1 MTKESK
7 DTLLVSSIS
16 AENLVIKDIFCDDY
30 LFIIPNYQ
38 RPYSWEEEH
47 CTQLL
52 DDLHSFAFKD
62 LEFNDL
68 PPYFLGSAV
77 IIKDAHIRNA
87 KIVDGQQRLT
97 TLTILLSC
105 LRYAIEDKEIVD
117 TISEFIYQKENKLK
131 GTSATYR
138 LQTRPR
144 DQEFFKNLIQEEKG
158 LIKYFEKPDEIIS
171 INDAQYQMLSNA
183 KALIEEFRNKKYTQ
197 EDLEHIATY
206 IIQKCVIVVVASTDE
221 EMAFR
226 IFNVLNDRGKD
237 LTIADILKS
246 EILEKI
252 PSKDQNTF
260 TEKWEDC
267 ESKLGINNFK
277 DFFSHLRAIFAKKKA
292 EKSVLFEVRTYVK
305 PSDNPK
311 DFISDILIPFTN
323 AYSNILKEDFKSVQ
337 FAEEINSLFN
347 KLKRVAHTDWIPSA
361 ISFMARH
368 NNAPDKIRDFLI
380 QLEKVTLGMEAMK
393 TSLNDR
399 LERYAKINLRI
410 EKQEELYSGT
420 SELILN
426 SVDREYIISRLSSP
440 DLYGKRL
447 VKPVLAKIEE
457 QLNDGSISMNFGS
470 LSIEH
475 IYPQTP
481 TNVYWSDRFTTD
493 DRLKLTNNLG
503 NLSLLTVRKN
513 TQAKNFEFRK
523 KIEIYFK
530 ADGKASNLAMVNELL
545 DYDDWNPSK
554 VRYRNKVLLNHFLKY
569 LNLEEIEIAQES
581 PAANILCN

>member
-1 MTKESK
+1 MTKDIK

-16 AENLVIKDIFCDDY
+16 AENLVVKDIFSDNY
-30 LFIIPNYQ
+30 LFTIPNYQ

-52 DDLHSFAFKD
+52 DDLHSFAFKGLD
-62 LEFNDL
+62 FNDL

-77 IIKDAHIRNA
+77 IIKDSHIRNS

-105 LRYAIEDKEIVD
+105 LRYSIKDKEIID

-138 LQTRPR
+138 LKTRLR
-144 DQEFFKNLIQEEKG
+144 DQEFFKKLIQEEKG
-158 LIKYFEKPDEIIS
+158 LPTYYKEPDEIAP
-171 INDAQYQMLSNA
+171 INDAQYQILANA

-197 EDLEHIATY
+197 ENLELIATY

-252 PSKDQNTF
+252 PTNDQDNF

-267 ESKLGINNFK
+267 ESQLGINNFK

-292 EKSVLFEVRTYVK
+292 EKSVLSEVRTYVK
-305 PSDNPK
+305 PAYNPE
-311 DFISDILIPFTN
+311 DFINKTLIPFTN
-323 AYSNILKEDFKSVQ
+323 AYSNILKEDFESIQ
-337 FAEEINSLFN
+337 HAEDINSLFN

-361 ISFMARH
+361 ISFMAKH
-368 NNAPDKIRDFLI
+368 NNAPDKICTFLK
-380 QLEKVTLGMEAMK
+380 QLEKLTLGMEAMK

-399 LERYAKINLRI
+399 LERYAKVNLKI
-410 EKQEELYSGT
+410 EKQTDLYSDT
-420 SELILN
+420 SELILTII
-426 SVDREYIISRLSSP
+426 DREYIISRLLSS

-457 QLNDGSISMNFGS
+457 QMNDGSISVNTGN

-481 TNVYWSDRFTTD
+481 TDIYWTARFTTD
-493 DRLKLTNNLG
+493 DKLKLTNNLG
-503 NLSLLTVRKN
+503 NLSLITVRKN
-513 TQAKNFEFRK
+513 TQARNYEFKK
-523 KIEIYFK
+523 KIEVYFK
-530 ADGKASNLAMVNELL
+530 ADGRASNLAMVNDLL
-545 DYDDWNPSK
+545 DFDEWNPEK

-569 LNLEEIEIAQES
+569 LELAEIEVIEENPIANS
-581 PAANILCN
+581 V

>member
-1 MTKESK
+1 MTRESK

-30 LFIIPNYQ
+30 LFTIPNYQ

-77 IIKDAHIRNA
+77 IIKEANIRNA

-105 LRYAIEDKEIVD
+105 LRYAIEDREIVD

-158 LIKYFEKPDEIIS
+158 LINYYKKPDEITS
-171 INDAQYQMLSNA
+171 TNDAQYQMLSNA

-246 EILEKI
+246 EILEQI
-252 PSKDQNTF
+252 PSKDQNIF
-260 TEKWEDC
+260 TEKWENC
-267 ESKLGINNFK
+267 ESQLGINNFK

-292 EKSVLFEVRTYVK
+292 EKSVLSEIRTYVK

-311 DFISDILIPFTN
+311 EFINNILIPFTN

-368 NNAPDKIRDFLI
+368 NNAPEKIRDFLL

-410 EKQEELYSGT
+410 EKQEDLHDEN

-426 SVDREYIISRLSSP
+426 STDREYIISRLSSP

-457 QLNDGSISMNFGS
+457 QLNDGSISVNFAS

-481 TNVYWSDRFTTD
+481 TNTYWTDRFTTD
-493 DRLKLTNNLG
+493 ERLKLTNNLG

-513 TQAKNFEFRK
+513 TQAKNFEFKK
-523 KIEIYFK
+523 KIEVYFK

-545 DYDDWNPSK
+545 GYDDWNPSK
-554 VRYRNKVLLNHFLKY
+554 IRSRNKMLLNHFLKY
-569 LNLEEIEIAQES
+569 LNLEEVEVPKVNALIKD
-581 PAANILCN
+581 L